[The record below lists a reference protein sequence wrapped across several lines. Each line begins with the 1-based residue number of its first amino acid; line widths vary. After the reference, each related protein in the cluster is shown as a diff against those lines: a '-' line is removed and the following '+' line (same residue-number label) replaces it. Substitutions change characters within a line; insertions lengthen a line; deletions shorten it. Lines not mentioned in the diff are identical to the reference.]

1 MQHADVCLA
10 LPGGVGTLEEIS
22 EAYSWARV
30 GENNS
35 PCIFLDVNEYY
46 RPLRIFFDQMVEQHF
61 LSAEDRQLVLF
72 SDSLIEIDNFIQ
84 CFYKNTPHD

>member
-1 MQHADVCLA
+1 MMMQHADVCLA

-46 RPLRIFFDQMVEQHF
+46 RPLRIFRSNGGTTLFVSGGS
-61 LSAEDRQLVLF
+61 SAR
-72 SDSLIEIDNFIQ
+72 FI
-84 CFYKNTPHD
+84 F

>member
-1 MQHADVCLA
+1 MMMQHADVCLA

-46 RPLRIFFDQMVEQHF
+46 RPLRIFSIKWWNNTFCQRRIVSSFYF
-61 LSAEDRQLVLF
+61 L
-72 SDSLIEIDNFIQ
+72 
-84 CFYKNTPHD
+84 TH